1 MVAAPSIAITRLKL
15 FERIIMKSLF
25 LPALLTMA
33 LLAALPASAQNA
45 ASNQTTAADALPK
58 VSGEIRKVDPDTGK
72 ITIRHAEIP
81 NLEMPNMTM
90 LFRVAEPA
98 MLTQF
103 KAGDKV
109 MFSAQKIDG
118 ALVVTRMEAAP

>member
-1 MVAAPSIAITRLKL
+1 
-15 FERIIMKSLF
+15 MKPLF
-25 LPALLTMA
+25 LPALLAVA
-33 LLAALPASAQNA
+33 LVAALPASAQNVTAGLPQA
-45 ASNQTTAADALPK
+45 ATADALPQ

-81 NLEMPNMTM
+81 NLDMPGMTM

-109 MFSAQKIDG
+109 MFSARKIDG
-118 ALVVTRMEAAP
+118 ALVVTRMEAEPQN

>member
-1 MVAAPSIAITRLKL
+1 MTSLFSPVLLAITL
-15 FERIIMKSLF
+15 
-25 LPALLTMA
+25 ALA
-33 LLAALPASAQNA
+33 IPVSAQN
-45 ASNQTTAADALPK
+45 TAAESKQTATVDALPK

-81 NLEMPNMTM
+81 NLEMPGMTM

-109 MFSAQKIDG
+109 LFSAQKIDG
-118 ALVVTRMEAAP
+118 ALVVTRMEAAPQN

>member
-1 MVAAPSIAITRLKL
+1 
-15 FERIIMKSLF
+15 MKSLF
-25 LPALLTMA
+25 LPALLAVA
-33 LLAALPASAQNA
+33 LVLAIPISASAQSA
-45 ASNQTTAADALPK
+45 VGNQTAAPEALPK

-103 KAGDKV
+103 KIGDKV

-118 ALVVTRMEAAP
+118 ALVVTRIEAAP